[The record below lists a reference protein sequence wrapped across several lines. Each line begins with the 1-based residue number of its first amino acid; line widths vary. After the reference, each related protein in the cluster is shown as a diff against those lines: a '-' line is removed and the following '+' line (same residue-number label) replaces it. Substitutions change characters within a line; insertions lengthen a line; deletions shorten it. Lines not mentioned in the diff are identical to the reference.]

1 MNYHHRFAQSGLVR
15 YGLVRCERVENGEGR
30 LMSWYPW
37 GLEVPTVVVVLERE
51 ELEDAL
57 VEAGFQES

>member
-1 MNYHHRFAQSGLVR
+1 
-15 YGLVRCERVENGEGR
+15 LVRCELDESGEGR
-30 LMSWYPW
+30 LMSWCPW
-37 GLEVPTVVVVLERE
+37 GLGVPTVVVVLERE